1 MGSFAVKDVPV
12 LCSVLSQES
21 RDRARPTR
29 MYFER
34 WGLLAPP
41 SGKADVLEGYVSG
54 VCFSTI
60 LLYLDGTRRATCG
73 VRAFRRA
80 RNCPSIRL
88 DTVEVTIQI
97 AHIEDANCIGTF
109 IL

>member
-34 WGLLAPP
+34 WGLLTPP
-41 SGKADVLEGYVSG
+41 SGKADVLEGYVSLLSHTDTIPRAYEACNNRHTG
-54 VCFSTI
+54 VLACKKLSLDSTRHGDI
-60 LLYLDGTRRATCG
+60 GWTQLR
-73 VRAFRRA
+73 VA
-80 RNCPSIRL
+80 RVLCHL
-88 DTVEVTIQI
+88 W
-97 AHIEDANCIGTF
+97 
-109 IL
+109 